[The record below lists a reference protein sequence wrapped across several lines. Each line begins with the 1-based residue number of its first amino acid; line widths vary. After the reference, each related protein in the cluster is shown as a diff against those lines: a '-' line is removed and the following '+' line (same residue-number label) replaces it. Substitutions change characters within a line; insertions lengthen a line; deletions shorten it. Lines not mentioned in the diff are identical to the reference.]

1 MKKEIKKKLEHALI
15 TAMEEILVQQDSKA
29 VDKTKKAVRQAAKS
43 VAKKFSKTIK
53 SLDRKKGAKDKK
65 GKAKGTTSTRRASD
79 QQSPRYA
86 RLKNNVISVSPQS
99 GITNPAAAPES
110 TTQENP

>member
-29 VDKTKKAVRQAAKS
+29 VDKTKKAVRQAAKA

-53 SLDRKKGAKDKK
+53 SLDRKKGKKDMK
-65 GKAKGTTSTRRASD
+65 GKAKGTTSVRRTPD
-79 QQSPRYA
+79 QQSQRYA
-86 RLKNNVISVSPQS
+86 RLKNNVISVTPQS
-99 GITNPAAAPES
+99 GIPNPAVNPES
-110 TTQENP
+110 TKQENP